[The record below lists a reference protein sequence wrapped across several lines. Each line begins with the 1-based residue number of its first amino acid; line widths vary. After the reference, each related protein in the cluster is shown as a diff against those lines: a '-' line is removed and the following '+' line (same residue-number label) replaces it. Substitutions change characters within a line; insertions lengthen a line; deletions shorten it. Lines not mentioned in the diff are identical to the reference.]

1 MIMATG
7 TIKKRNVTKTFTK
20 SYTIAANNIT
30 RVDFDVTQSGLTPI
44 AVVGYDSGHG
54 SAVVT
59 REQIADDTTAYL
71 GLRNLL
77 SSSISSTATI
87 IIQYI

>member
-1 MIMATG
+1 MATG
-7 TIKKRNVTKTFTK
+7 TIKKRLITKIFTK
-20 SYTIAANNIT
+20 SYTITANNIT
-30 RVDFDVTQSGLTPI
+30 RVEFDVTQSGLTPI
-44 AVVGYDSGHG
+44 AVVGFDSGHG

-59 REQIADDTTAYL
+59 REQIADDSTAYL

-77 SSSISSTATI
+77 SSSISSTAAI